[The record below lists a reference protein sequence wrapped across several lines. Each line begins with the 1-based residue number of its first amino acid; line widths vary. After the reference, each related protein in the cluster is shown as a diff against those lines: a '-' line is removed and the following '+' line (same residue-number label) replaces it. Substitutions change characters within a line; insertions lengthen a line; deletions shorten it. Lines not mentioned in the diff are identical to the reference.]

1 MIVLTFKSP
10 SKLCHLASSPLTLQ
24 EKRGQLKEKV
34 LIVLFDSMKLSC
46 DPVCSILLT
55 SRLPVQLAVDVQV
68 NYLPLSAFE
77 YLRVGKVRDSLGHR
91 TL

>member
-1 MIVLTFKSP
+1 MTFKSP
-10 SKLCHLASSPLTLQ
+10 SKLCHLASSLLTLQ

-55 SRLPVQLAVDVQV
+55 SRLPVQLAADVQV
-68 NYLPLSAFE
+68 NYLL
-77 YLRVGKVRDSLGHR
+77 LGFD
-91 TL
+91 

>member
-1 MIVLTFKSP
+1 MIVLTFTSP
-10 SKLCHLASSPLTLQ
+10 SKLCHLESSLFTLQ

-68 NYLPLSAFE
+68 NYLPLSTFE
-77 YLRVGKVRDSLGHR
+77 
-91 TL
+91 